1 MKQAGIKYD
10 ISVNGSDL
18 SDFFDKKSYDKTI
31 GKRRFSLGKY
41 GKKTCFITFN
51 RVLSQDALQKHWYLH
66 FLHSLQRS
74 ELFSQK
80 VRTVLICLRRHQHS
94 NISIHPK
101 IYTFACGFFYFFP
114 KFYWAIQKS
123 VVHHEF
129 FKRCHYHLTKEGKSC
144 GFIFLR
150 R

>member
-1 MKQAGIKYD
+1 
-10 ISVNGSDL
+10 VNGSDL

-41 GKKTCFITFN
+41 GGKTCFITFN

-101 IYTFACGFFYFFP
+101 ICTFRVDF
-114 KFYWAIQKS
+114 
-123 VVHHEF
+123 
-129 FKRCHYHLTKEGKSC
+129 
-144 GFIFLR
+144 FIFSEVLLGDTGNR
-150 R
+150 LFITNSLKGVITI